1 MEGIGKLLQALSG
14 LAWPALI
21 FFGIWQF
28 RAQLESLF
36 QLARQQLASGAA
48 FKWRNFEFKGLDLA
62 SFDTKD
68 GSGYRQENVDKNTLD
83 QRHNI
88 YTQNKNL
95 FLVHRVRLTGET
107 HAVTRLPTY
116 DVSVY
121 LVSHKNFGHLN
132 DVREVQYYF
141 GQHFGLRHN
150 DYGTKFI
157 VENGTDSF
165 AVRVTAYGPMLC
177 EARIVFHDGSE
188 TKVNRYLDFEG
199 TSYRFSIATNAADIE
214 KIKKRQE
221 A

>member
-1 MEGIGKLLQALSG
+1 MEGLGKLLQALSG
-14 LAWPALI
+14 FAWPALI
-21 FFGIWQF
+21 FLGLWSF
-28 RAQLESLF
+28 RTQIESLF

-48 FKWRNFEFKGLDLA
+48 IKWRDFEFKGLDLA

-68 GSGYRQENVDKNTLD
+68 GSGYRQENVDKATLD
-83 QRHNI
+83 QRHSI
-88 YTQNKNL
+88 YILNKNL
-95 FLVHRVRLTGET
+95 FLVHRVRPTGQT
-107 HAVTRLPTY
+107 HAVTQLPTY

-141 GQHFGLRHN
+141 GQHFGLKHN

-177 EARIVFHDGSE
+177 EARIIFHDASE
-188 TKVNRYLDFEG
+188 STVSRYLDIEG
-199 TSYRFSIATNAADIE
+199 TNYRFNVATNAADEE
-214 KIKKRQE
+214 KIQKRQE